1 MRQKIIVCVA
11 LLCSTMVSYGQT
23 DTLRLSLDSCIAYA
37 MQNNATVRNA
47 VLQRKQSDVALMA
60 AALRFTPSL
69 SASVAEDISIYGG
82 RV

>member
-37 MQNNATVRNA
+37 MQNNATEPQN
-47 VLQRKQSDVALMA
+47 
-60 AALRFTPSL
+60 P
-69 SASVAEDISIYGG
+69 
-82 RV
+82 